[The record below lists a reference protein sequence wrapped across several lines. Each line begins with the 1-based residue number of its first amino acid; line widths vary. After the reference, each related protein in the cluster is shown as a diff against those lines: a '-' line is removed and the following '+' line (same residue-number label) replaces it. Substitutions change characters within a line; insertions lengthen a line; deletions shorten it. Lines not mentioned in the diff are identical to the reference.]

1 MSAKKNEQ
9 EEKPIVEK
17 EQVLLALKEWRAFI
31 LSFSHLRL
39 RKYQEAALE
48 AAVHSVMAHLG
59 RTLVVMFPRQSGKNE
74 LQAQLEAFLLTK
86 LQDTDAELVKVS
98 PTWKPQSLNAMR
110 RLERVLRA
118 NELTRD
124 KYVKESGYIF
134 RIHRARIAFLSGAPE
149 ANIVGATASTLL
161 EVDEAQD
168 VQIDKFDRE
177 IAPMAASTN
186 ATRIFWGTA
195 WTAHT
200 LLARELRAAQELD
213 ERDADGDGKGKLK
226 RAFVANADQVGAEV
240 PAYRAFVDSQIASLG
255 RDHPAVQSQFFSQEI
270 NERGGLFPAA
280 RRGLMQGD
288 HAALSA
294 PRPGQSYALLL
305 DVGGEDAGI
314 VAGGAA
320 ADAGRDSTALTVV
333 EADLST
339 CADALIGA
347 PTYRCVARRTWQGAG
362 HDQLYREVLAQA
374 GHWRARWLVV
384 DATGVGAGLAAF
396 LERALPGRVHAFTFS
411 ASSKS
416 KLGWDFTAL
425 VDAGRWKEP
434 RDGGEPGALFLRQ
447 AAGCQFSLLPGP
459 ARAMR
464 WGVPDGARDPADGS
478 LLHDDLLL
486 SAALCA
492 VLDELPWPAGS
503 PAVIVRGKDPLNEMN
518 QF

>member
-1 MSAKKNEQ
+1 MSAKKSER

-17 EQVLLALKEWRAFI
+17 DQVLLALLKSEAFTQA
-31 LSFSHLRL
+31 FSHLRL
-39 RKYQEAALE
+39 REYQKAALE

-74 LQAQLEAFLLTK
+74 LQAQLEAFLLAK

-110 RLERVLRA
+110 RLERVLRG
-118 NELTRD
+118 NDLTRNR
-124 KYVKESGYIF
+124 YVKESGYIF
-134 RIHRARIAFLSGAPE
+134 RINRARIAFLSGAPE
-149 ANIVGATASTLL
+149 ANLVGATASTLL

-213 ERDADGDGKGKLK
+213 QREGDGAGKQK
-226 RAFVANADQVGAEV
+226 RAFVANAAQVGEEV
-240 PAYRAFVDSQIASLG
+240 PAYRAFVEGQIASLG

-280 RRGLMQGD
+280 RRALMQGE
-288 HAALSA
+288 HAALSG
-294 PRPGQSYALLL
+294 PRAGQSYALLL
-305 DVGGEDAGI
+305 DVGGEDAG
-314 VAGGAA
+314 VLAGGAA
-320 ADAGRDSTALTVV
+320 DNAGRDSTALTVV

-347 PTYRCVARRTWQGAG
+347 PTYRCVARFTWQGAG
-362 HDQLYREVLAQA
+362 HDQLYREVRAQA

-411 ASSKS
+411 AGSKS
-416 KLGWDFTAL
+416 KLGWDFCAL

-434 RDGGEPGALFLRQ
+434 REGGELGALFLRQ
-447 AAGCQFSLLPGP
+447 AEGCQFSLLPGP
-459 ARAMR
+459 AKAMR

-486 SAALCA
+486 SAALSA
-492 VLDELPWPAGS
+492 VLDALPWPSGS
-503 PAVIVRGKDPLNEMN
+503 PAMIVRGRDPLNEMN

>member
-1 MSAKKNEQ
+1 MSAK
-9 EEKPIVEK
+9 PVERDVTK
-17 EQVLLALKEWRAFI
+17 DDVLLALRKWETFSP
-31 LSFSHLRL
+31 SFSHLRL
-39 RKYQEAALE
+39 REYQKAALE

-74 LQAQLEAFLLTK
+74 LQAQLEAFLLAK
-86 LQDTDAELVKVS
+86 LQDTDAEMVKVS

-110 RLERVLRA
+110 RLERVLRG
-118 NELTRD
+118 NDLTRNR
-124 KYVKESGYIF
+124 YVKESGYIF
-134 RIHRARIAFLSGAPE
+134 RINRARIAFLSGAPE

-213 ERDADGDGKGKLK
+213 KRDADTDGDGKVKQK
-226 RAFVANADQVGAEV
+226 RAFVANATQVGEEV
-240 PAYRAFVDSQIASLG
+240 PAYRAFVESQIASLG
-255 RDHPAVQSQFFSQEI
+255 REHPAVQSQFFSQEV

-280 RRGLMQGD
+280 RRALMQGD
-288 HAALSA
+288 HAALSG
-294 PRPGQSYALLL
+294 PRAGQSYALLL

-320 ADAGRDSTALTVV
+320 SNAGRDSTALTVV
-333 EADLST
+333 EADIST

-347 PTYRCVARRTWQGAG
+347 PTYRCVARRAWQGTG

-411 ASSKS
+411 AASKS

-434 RDGGEPGALFLRQ
+434 REGGELGKLFLRQ
-447 AAGCQFSLLPGP
+447 AAGCQFTLLPGP
-459 ARAMR
+459 EKRMR
-464 WGVPDGARDPADGS
+464 WGVPEGARDPADGS

-492 VLDELPWPAGS
+492 VLDELPWPAGG
-503 PAVIVRGKDPLNEMN
+503 PAVIVRGRDPLEESEGK
-518 QF
+518 F